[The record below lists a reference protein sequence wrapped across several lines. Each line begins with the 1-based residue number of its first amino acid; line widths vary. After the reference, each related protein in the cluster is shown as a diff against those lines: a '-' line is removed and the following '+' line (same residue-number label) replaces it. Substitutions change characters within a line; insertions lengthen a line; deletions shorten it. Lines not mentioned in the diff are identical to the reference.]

1 LCTEI
6 IEYSSADET
15 AVCNLASLNLQ
26 KFISCAQAPGS
37 RHYFD
42 FERLVEVTRVVTRN
56 LNAVIDVNYYPVP
69 SAQRSNMRH
78 RPVGLGVQGLADVFC
93 RLKLPFESEAARQLN
108 RDIFEAVYFGAV
120 SQSID
125 LAREAGPY
133 SSYQG
138 SPASQG
144 QLQFGMW
151 GVKPS
156 LRWDWEGLKQQ
167 LQLHGMRN
175 SLLVAEFTEMKTL
188 VN

>member
-1 LCTEI
+1 
-6 IEYSSADET
+6 
-15 AVCNLASLNLQ
+15 
-26 KFISCAQAPGS
+26 
-37 RHYFD
+37 
-42 FERLVEVTRVVTRN
+42 
-56 LNAVIDVNYYPVP
+56 
-69 SAQRSNMRH
+69 MRH

-175 SLLVAEFTEMKTL
+175 SLIVAEFTEIKTL